1 MESAKI
7 FQPGEVV
14 IQEGA
19 RDSCAYIILSGTVE
33 VFKRAGDREVRVA
46 VLGRGQVFGE
56 MGLIENRPRSATVKA
71 LNELEVKRIDRPQF
85 NELLQKKPSVLIP
98 IIRCLFERL
107 RQASDMLAQ
116 GGPDSEAAMGPQ
128 KRIDVVME
136 GQTAEAKQALGHC
149 KLQVSKF
156 PFLIGRDTHGLDTD
170 TDVFYH
176 NDLFIKEEKPY
187 VVSRNHLAITMEKG
201 TVWVV
206 DRGSA
211 FGTIVNGVEIGGESG
226 LYRARLDKEENQ
238 VIVGPATSKF
248 IFLVGVIH

>member
-1 MESAKI
+1 MESVKT

-33 VFKRAGDREVRVA
+33 VFKRAGDRDVRVA

-71 LNELEVKRIDRPQF
+71 LSELEVKRIDRPQF

-98 IIRCLFERL
+98 IIKCLFERL
-107 RQASDMLAQ
+107 RQAGDMLVQ
-116 GGPDSEAAMGPQ
+116 GGPDSEAAMVPQ
-128 KRIDVVME
+128 RRIDVVME

-156 PFLIGRDTHGLDTD
+156 PFLIGRDTHDLD

-201 TVWVV
+201 TVWVL

-226 LYRARLDKEENQ
+226 LYRARLDEEENQ

-248 IFLVGVIH
+248 IFLVGVTH

>member
-1 MESAKI
+1 VESVKT
-7 FQPGEVV
+7 FQAGEVV
-14 IQEGA
+14 IREGG

-71 LNELEVKRIDRPQF
+71 LNELEVKRIDRTQF

-107 RQASDMLAQ
+107 RQASDMLVR
-116 GGPDSEAAMGPQ
+116 GGPDSDAAMGPQ
-128 KRIDVVME
+128 KRIEVVME

-149 KLQVSKF
+149 KLQVGKF

-170 TDVFYH
+170 VFYH
-176 NDLFIKEEKPY
+176 NDLFIKEQKPY

-201 TVWVV
+201 TVWVL

-226 LYRARLDKEENQ
+226 VYRARLDKEENQ
-238 VIVGPATSKF
+238 LIVGPATSKF